1 MLHFNNLPL
10 MKKTHSVIATILCSL
25 FLLSCGVSP
34 KGAETPKELIIAA
47 KDAGS
52 DTKVLKSCYYWS
64 TAEEEA
70 NIDAMLSLK
79 ALKPEVDSFLED
91 GKKKFGEK
99 FSTAFGMG
107 TFVLAMATYPTPY
120 DKMADGEYVETGD
133 TAFVTAK
140 IVEGN
145 STSTTKAE
153 MIKKD
158 AKWYFPAP
166 SARGTKTPVEIAA
179 LMKGFFEASK
189 KALNESDTAEKF
201 GEAVNTYM
209 TTKMN

>member
-1 MLHFNNLPL
+1 
-10 MKKTHSVIATILCSL
+10 MKKISLVLSAISCSL

-34 KGAETPKELIIAA
+34 KGAATPKELIIVA

-52 DTKVLKSCYYWS
+52 DTKALKSCYYWS
-64 TAEEEA
+64 TPEEEA
-70 NIDAMLSLK
+70 NIDAMLSIK
-79 ALKPEVDSFLED
+79 DMKPEADAFLED
-91 GKKKFGEK
+91 GKNKFGEK

-120 DKMADGEYVETGD
+120 DKMADGEFVETGD

-145 STSTTKAE
+145 STSTTKAV

-158 AKWYFPAP
+158 ANWYFPAP
-166 SARGTKTPVEIAA
+166 SARGAKTPVEIAA
-179 LMKGFFEASK
+179 LMKGFLEESK
-189 KALNESDTAEKF
+189 KALKESDTAEKF
-201 GEAVNTYM
+201 GEAVNAYM